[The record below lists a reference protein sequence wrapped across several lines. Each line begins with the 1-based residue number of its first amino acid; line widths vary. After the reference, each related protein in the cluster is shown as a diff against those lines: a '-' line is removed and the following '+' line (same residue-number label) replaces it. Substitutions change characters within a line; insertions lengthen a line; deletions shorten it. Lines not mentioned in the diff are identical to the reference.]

1 MTPETKKYVEEN
13 MLLFTQSRSY
23 SNEELTKMF
32 AILAEVTNTP
42 QKVTRCGR
50 CVETMKKQIL
60 YHYGRI

>member
-50 CVETMKKQIL
+50 CVDTMNKQIL
-60 YHYGRI
+60 YLYGRI